1 MKATATPAV
10 NATSRLMA
18 GLTGF
23 QAIDQLDLG
32 PIKVKLMRQD
42 GENWSLE
49 QVNMTEKWY
58 KRFLF
63 LNLMHPSATIV
74 PTHAIDTFWHYHILD
89 TRKYAEDCQMIF
101 GTFFHHFPYFGMRG
115 DEDVKNHAKATAST
129 KNLFLSEFGESLSEL
144 GEVFSLGNE
153 ASLAHADCNGE
164 CVCTGDSNGI
174 NVSSFSAHSKCN
186 GEPICTGDPNDEVRK
201 DCVTRPAFIH

>member
-1 MKATATPAV
+1 MKTQVASAV
-10 NATSRLMA
+10 STEGCLIA
-18 GLTGF
+18 GLTGI

-32 PIKVKLMRQD
+32 PIKVKLMRED

-49 QVNMTEKWY
+49 QVNMAEKWY

-89 TRKYAEDCQMIF
+89 TRKYAEDCQKIF

-115 DEDVKNHAKATAST
+115 DEDVENHSKAVANT
-129 KNLFLSEFGESLSEL
+129 KALFLSEFGAD
-144 GEVFSLGNE
+144 
-153 ASLAHADCNGE
+153 ASFAYADCNGE
-164 CVCTGDSNGI
+164 VICTGDSNDI
-174 NVSSFSAHSKCN
+174 HTADFSSHSKCN
-186 GEPICTGDPNDEVRK
+186 GEPICTGDPNDEVRT
-201 DCVTRPAFIH
+201 DCMTRPAFVH